1 MANERRSQGCFCQ
14 KYVDSISKIA
24 RLEEDVAR
32 LKRENA
38 DLRKQLGRIRRT
50 ALEKPFGESTSSA
63 CRLVKPS
70 APEPADEA
78 ERIRRAGGAR
88 RGHRG
93 HGWKKLD
100 APRECVDV
108 PAPESCPHCGGAL

>member
-38 DLRKQLGRIRRT
+38 DLRKQLGRIRGRERRRTPLARRASSTRALDARAWLRLRDESARPRPQVRART
-50 ALEKPFGESTSSA
+50 A
-63 CRLVKPS
+63 
-70 APEPADEA
+70 
-78 ERIRRAGGAR
+78 
-88 RGHRG
+88 
-93 HGWKKLD
+93 
-100 APRECVDV
+100 
-108 PAPESCPHCGGAL
+108 